1 VLAQPDNQRW
11 TLKQCLERTL
21 EASPDVHEA
30 VADIQIA
37 EIRLAQAKAGRLPQ
51 MTITGLSGIVN
62 GADGEGFEARTENSD
77 LGPFFKVELT
87 SLEYGSIIGFV
98 GDD

>member
-37 EIRLAQAKAGRLPQ
+37 EIRLAQAKAALVHELP
-51 MTITGLSGIVN
+51 
-62 GADGEGFEARTENSD
+62 
-77 LGPFFKVELT
+77 
-87 SLEYGSIIGFV
+87 
-98 GDD
+98 